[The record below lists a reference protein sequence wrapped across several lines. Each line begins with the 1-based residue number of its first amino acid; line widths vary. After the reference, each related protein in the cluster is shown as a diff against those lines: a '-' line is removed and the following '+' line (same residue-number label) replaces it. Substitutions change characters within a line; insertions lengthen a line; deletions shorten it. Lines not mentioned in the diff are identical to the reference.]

1 MEMAMKTSAGD
12 PDRRNRRWRP
22 WLAVLAA
29 TMLVS
34 AGCGNRESKDEASAS
49 RAADSTAA
57 APEGASPGSGSDAPV
72 DGAAPAADAVTP
84 DAPTGGAS
92 AAPAA
97 SPAPGSPAAAAPRPG
112 KSANSGASA
121 PAAGGGSGN
130 ASQPASSSAASP
142 APQRNDPAGGTA
154 PAPTPGTPGAPE
166 PGAPAPGSGTAP
178 IVIGN
183 IGTYT
188 GPAGGSLKRFP
199 EGVQVWVK
207 WINDRGGLNGHPV
220 KLIVVDDGGDPA
232 RHKAAKQDLIERKGV
247 QAFVGDGEPLAGES
261 SVDYI
266 TSKGIPMVGN
276 EGGSDW
282 YYKSPMYFPQ
292 APNGDTYWHSMMP
305 GLAEVTKGKKKFAS
319 AACVEAETACGGAD
333 RVWHDEGIAKKNGFD
348 PVYRARVS
356 LAQPDYTAECLAAQK
371 AGAEIVVLVLDDTS
385 IGRFANSCG
394 RQRYNPI
401 FAWPLAPAATRHKDD
416 PNLNGGVVLLNFFPW
431 TKGDTPATAEFQAA
445 MKKYFSG
452 TVEPG
457 HAGGWASGKMFEKAA
472 LATATPTLAA
482 GILDGLYSFK
492 GETLGGL
499 TMPLSFNR
507 GQPAKRVECW
517 GQLIINSG
525 KYVPVNN
532 GEVRCR

>member
-1 MEMAMKTSAGD
+1 MAMKMCPGR
-12 PDRRNRRWRP
+12 PEPRGLLWRP
-22 WLAVLAA
+22 WVAVLAA

-34 AGCGNRESKDEASAS
+34 AGCGNRESKDEAGAP
-49 RAADSTAA
+49 RPADSTAA
-57 APEGASPGSGSDAPV
+57 ASEPASPDATSDAAT
-72 DGAAPAADAVTP
+72 GAVAPAP
-84 DAPTGGAS
+84 DA
-92 AAPAA
+92 AA
-97 SPAPGSPAAAAPRPG
+97 SPAPAGSATA
-112 KSANSGASA
+112 A
-121 PAAGGGSGN
+121 PAAGSPSSGAPRSGKSTAAGAPVPAAGTSGGAG
-130 ASQPASSSAASP
+130 AAAQPAPSSAASP
-142 APQRNDPAGGTA
+142 AAAGGGTA
-154 PAPTPGTPGAPE
+154 PAPAPGSPGVPE

-207 WINDRGGLNGHPV
+207 WINERGGLNGHPV

-232 RHKAAKQDLIERKGV
+232 RHKAAKQDLVERKGV

-282 YYKSPMYFPQ
+282 YHKSPMYFPQ
-292 APNGDTYWHSMMP
+292 APNGDTYWRSMMP

-319 AACVEAETACGGAD
+319 VACVEAETACGGAD
-333 RVWHDEGIAKKNGFD
+333 RVWHDEGVAKANGFD

-356 LAQPDYTAECLAAQK
+356 LAQPDYTAECLAAQR

-431 TKGDTPATAEFQAA
+431 TKGDTPATAEFQGA
-445 MKKYFSG
+445 MKKHFSG

-472 LATATPTLAA
+472 LATATPTLAS
-482 GILDGLYSFK
+482 GILEGLYSFR

-499 TMPLSFNR
+499 TMPLTFTR
-507 GQPAKRVECW
+507 GKPAPRVECW

>member
-1 MEMAMKTSAGD
+1 
-12 PDRRNRRWRP
+12 
-22 WLAVLAA
+22 
-29 TMLVS
+29 
-34 AGCGNRESKDEASAS
+34 
-49 RAADSTAA
+49 
-57 APEGASPGSGSDAPV
+57 
-72 DGAAPAADAVTP
+72 
-84 DAPTGGAS
+84 
-92 AAPAA
+92 
-97 SPAPGSPAAAAPRPG
+97 
-112 KSANSGASA
+112 
-121 PAAGGGSGN
+121 
-130 ASQPASSSAASP
+130 
-142 APQRNDPAGGTA
+142 
-154 PAPTPGTPGAPE
+154 
-166 PGAPAPGSGTAP
+166 
-178 IVIGN
+178 
-183 IGTYT
+183 
-188 GPAGGSLKRFP
+188 
-199 EGVQVWVK
+199 
-207 WINDRGGLNGHPV
+207 
-220 KLIVVDDGGDPA
+220 
-232 RHKAAKQDLIERKGV
+232 V

-282 YYKSPMYFPQ
+282 YHKSPMYFPQ

-333 RVWHDEGIAKKNGFD
+333 RVWHDEGIAKKNGFE

-356 LAQPDYTAECLAAQK
+356 LAQPDYTAECLAAQR
-371 AGAEIVVLVLDDTS
+371 AGAEVMVLVLDDTS

-445 MKKYFSG
+445 MKKHFSG

-472 LATATPTLAA
+472 LATATPTLAS
-482 GILDGLYSFK
+482 GILEGLYSFR

-499 TMPLSFNR
+499 TMPLSFTR